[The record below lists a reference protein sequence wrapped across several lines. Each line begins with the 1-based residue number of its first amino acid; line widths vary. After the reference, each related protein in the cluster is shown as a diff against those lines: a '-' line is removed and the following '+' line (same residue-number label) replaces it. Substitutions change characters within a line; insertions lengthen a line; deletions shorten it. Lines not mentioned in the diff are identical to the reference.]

1 MTNDSQAREPSLR
14 LPHNRLHSRLT
25 VGSITYVEVCDKF
38 GGLILNISEGGIAVQ
53 MAEKLSGSVFARMR
67 FQLRKSDEWIEAAG
81 KVAWERASTK
91 EAGIK
96 FINLSEQARNQ
107 IKKWILAE
115 ASVQELPKLH
125 GRFDV
130 VRESN
135 RATNEPVQQNEK
147 KVAPSQA
154 DAESDEALKVAR
166 LRAAMSGGT
175 PNPHGIPNR
184 TREVPNPAL
193 SSAANFN
200 NAPQPGPRNRRGA
213 SYSAP
218 NSRIDKAALNDQL
231 RARLN
236 FEEPPARSLPR
247 LLIGAVIAIGLAAL
261 ILLGPVNLKTALTRL
276 IAPQETA
283 STATPSASRPA
294 ETSPKAASDLPV
306 QQPAHANPASNLPT
320 DQPAHANPGSNLPTD
335 QPATANPGS
344 NLPTGQP
351 ATANPG
357 SNLPTGQPATAN
369 PGSNLPTG
377 QPAAP
382 PNPASGDKPENSS
395 QPETDT
401 PVSYA
406 ESTAD
411 APASHGSA
419 VRRGSQASSSKIS
432 AHDLAEIL
440 AGQQRELA
448 RQRASVAPSARTSPR
463 AAGVAVTATMAGT
476 VEASSRFH
484 AIRVPDE
491 LKSQAQAGENLEV
504 GQLISSRVPAYP
516 PDAARQGI
524 QGVVRLR
531 AVVDRSGAVRVVS
544 VLSGPAALAQPSI
557 EAARQWRFAQTLLAG
572 EPMESEEDITFVFTL
587 PDESASTR

>member
-351 ATANPG
+351 A
-357 SNLPTGQPATAN
+357 
-369 PGSNLPTG
+369 
-377 QPAAP
+377 AP